1 MRTTLTLDSDV
12 VALLREEMDRSR
24 LPFKQVVNQM
34 LRLGLRAATP
44 PEKRRAFRTEPWDFG
59 GLRPGIDPNKL
70 NQLADQLEDEEILRK
85 IRRDSGQG

>member
-12 VALLREEMDRSR
+12 VALLREEMERSR

-44 PEKRRAFRTEPWDFG
+44 PEKRKLFRVEPWDFG
-59 GLRPGIDPNKL
+59 GLMPGVEPNF
-70 NQLADQLEDEEILRK
+70 NHLADQLEDEEILRK
-85 IRRDSGQG
+85 LRRDLGQG